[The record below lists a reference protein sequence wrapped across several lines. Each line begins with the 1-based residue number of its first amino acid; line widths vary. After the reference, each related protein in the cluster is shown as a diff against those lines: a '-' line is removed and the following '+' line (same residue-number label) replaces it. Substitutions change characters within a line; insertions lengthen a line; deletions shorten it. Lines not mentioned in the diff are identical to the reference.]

1 MNKKQ
6 KIIMESKVCL
16 NQILQPKRNDRIEI
30 PNYKLNY
37 KNHKY
42 YIFRTFICMNCLLLV
57 YRIFL
62 SLGSY
67 FIVEFTMYNIRIFLL
82 LLNIIIICCVLS
94 FFFSFTLTHPIYTTH
109 LHYTV
114 MHLRYTDLQIQTHS
128 FKYFNLFSVRHSI
141 FNSKNH
147 LP

>member
-1 MNKKQ
+1 
-6 KIIMESKVCL
+6 MESKVCL
-16 NQILQPKRNDRIEI
+16 IQVLQPKRNDRIEI

-62 SLGSY
+62 SVGSY

-94 FFFSFTLTHPIYTTH
+94 FFFDFSSVFFSRSLLRIPYTLYSYSLTLYRFTDTNTFI
-109 LHYTV
+109 
-114 MHLRYTDLQIQTHS
+114 
-128 FKYFNLFSVRHSI
+128 
-141 FNSKNH
+141 
-147 LP
+147 